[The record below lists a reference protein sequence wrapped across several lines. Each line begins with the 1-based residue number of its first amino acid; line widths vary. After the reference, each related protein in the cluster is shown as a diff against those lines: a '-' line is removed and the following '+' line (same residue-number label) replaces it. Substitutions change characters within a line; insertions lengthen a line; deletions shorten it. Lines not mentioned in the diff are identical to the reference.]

1 VAKPGVNRPK
11 VNKPRV
17 NKPRVNKLGLDV
29 PGVLSAEGARAAL
42 DSAGSGASELL
53 GALVGAPLIV
63 VDLDSPSGQPLRV
76 PELLPA
82 VVVGISMEAPDQAEI
97 GRGLD
102 VLLTGR
108 RGAERPWI
116 GGLDVVD
123 ELAALAAAVE
133 ADPIASTALAQVLR
147 VGEGTPVT
155 TRLALESLAYSTL
168 QAGPEFAAWDAGRP
182 PPIPGPPD
190 ADPVLF
196 EIDGHVLRVTLNRP
210 RVHNAYNAAMRDRLC
225 EALSLAAADPTI
237 TEVHLHGAGPSFCS
251 GGDLKEFGSREE
263 PASAHLIRTGRS
275 PARLLSVLSPK
286 VTAHLHGF
294 CVGSGIE
301 LPAFAGRVLA
311 DPGST
316 FRLPEIAMGLIP
328 GAGGTASLPLRIGRQ
343 RTAWMALAGRAIDA
357 DTALDWGLVDEIVE
371 APRP

>member
-1 VAKPGVNRPK
+1 VANSR
-11 VNKPRV
+11 
-17 NKPRVNKLGLDV
+17 LGLDV
-29 PGVLSAEGARAAL
+29 PGILSAENARAVL

-53 GALVGAPLIV
+53 GALGGAPLIV
-63 VDLDSPSGQPLRV
+63 VDLDSPAVQPLSV

-82 VVVGISMEAPDQAEI
+82 VVVGVSSEALDQAEEI
-97 GRGLD
+97 GAGLD

-108 RGAERPWI
+108 RGAQRPWI
-116 GGLDVVD
+116 GDLDVGD

-133 ADPIASTALAQVLR
+133 TDPIASTTLAQVLR
-147 VGEGTPVT
+147 VGDGTPVA

-168 QAGPEFAAWDAGRP
+168 QAGPEFAAWHAGRP
-182 PPIPGPPD
+182 SPVPGRPD
-190 ADPVLF
+190 DEPVLID
-196 EIDGHVLRVTLNRP
+196 IDGEVLRVTLNRP
-210 RVHNAYNAAMRDRLC
+210 RVHNAYNAAMRDGLC
-225 EALSLAAADPTI
+225 EALSIAAADPSI
-237 TEVHLHGAGPSFCS
+237 TEIHLQGSGPSFCS

-263 PASAHLIRTGRS
+263 PATAHLIRTGRS

-286 VTAHLHGF
+286 VTVHLHGF

-343 RTAWMALAGRAIDA
+343 RTAWMALAGRAIDVE
-357 DTALDWGLVDEIVE
+357 TALDWGLVDEV
-371 APRP
+371 ATVRA